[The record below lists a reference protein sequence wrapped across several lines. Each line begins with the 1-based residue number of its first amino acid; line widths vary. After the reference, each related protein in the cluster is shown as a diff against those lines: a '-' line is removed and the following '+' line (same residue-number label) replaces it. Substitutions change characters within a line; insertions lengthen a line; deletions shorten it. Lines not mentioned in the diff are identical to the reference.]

1 MSEHEEE
8 TETIIDAI
16 RSVMS
21 AIKPLEAHE
30 DRENVLRAAA
40 ILLGIRLGD

>member
-1 MSEHEEE
+1 MSEHEED
-8 TETIIDAI
+8 TEAVIDAI

-21 AIKPLEAHE
+21 AIKPIETHE